1 MLQNIRDR
9 STSWISKVIVGL
21 IVVLLSFTGFE
32 AIMSSTSNRNN
43 AAKVNGEEI
52 TLEALAQEK
61 SIQQRQLAQQFGAD
75 FDMGSLDDKLLNEM
89 ALKTLIGRKLLMQ
102 AAANSGMTSS
112 NAAVDSFILQFP
124 EFQQDGQFDAQR
136 FDQVL
141 RQMGYGRMQFRSML
155 EQDILLGQLQ
165 SGIINSS
172 FVTAQEVEAFARL
185 ERQTRDFS
193 MTRFVPELD
202 GIEVADADIES
213 FYQTS
218 LERFMTPEQVA
229 LDYVELSKSALAARI
244 EVDDEDLHDSYE
256 TAIANLAE
264 QRRAAHILIEAG
276 SDEQEQIDALEK
288 ALALAARIKA
298 GEDFAELA
306 RSESDD
312 AGSAAEGGDLGFAG
326 PGVYDPD
333 FEDALYALEQD
344 EVSKPVQTD
353 FGWHLIK
360 LLDVKAADIPPL
372 EEMRAEL
379 VQEARASKVEQQF
392 VELIDELE
400 SAAYEAADLQQPAHE
415 LGLEVKQSPAFGRDG
430 GEGIFAN
437 RQVIEAAFS
446 EEVLEEGSNSHALEL
461 DADTV
466 VVLRVREHLQPEQ
479 IPLAE
484 VREDIANLLRMQK
497 AGGKTREQGE
507 ELLTVLREGKAEPMR
522 NWESVEAA
530 TRMQDGVDPQV
541 LQQVFRMPRPQ
552 EGQFSYDGLSLSDG
566 SFVVLQLSG
575 VSTPEDAVSPE
586 QLKQLRDVL
595 ASRQG
600 QSDFAAF
607 TRQLE
612 QDAQIEKF

>member
-52 TLEALAQEK
+52 TLDELAQEK

-89 ALKTLIGRKLLMQ
+89 ALKTLVGRKLLLQ
-102 AAANSGMTSS
+102 AAADSGMTSS

-124 EFQQDGQFDAQR
+124 EFQEDGQFDAQR

-141 RQMGYGRMQFRSML
+141 RQMGYGRMQFRAML

-172 FVTAQEVEAFARL
+172 FVTEQEAEAFARL

-193 MTRFVPELD
+193 MTRFSPELD
-202 GIEVADADIES
+202 NIEVADADVEA
-213 FYQTS
+213 FYQS
-218 LERFMTPEQVA
+218 FPERFMTPELVE
-229 LDYVELSKSALAARI
+229 LDYIELSKSALAERI
-244 EVDDEDLHDSYE
+244 EVDEEEIRDGYE
-256 TAIANLAE
+256 AAIANLAE
-264 QRRAAHILIEAG
+264 QRRAAHILIEVADGTDEEAG
-276 SDEQEQIDALEK
+276 LEK
-288 ALALAARIKA
+288 ILGVAARIDA

-312 AGSAAEGGDLGFAG
+312 AGSADDGGDLGFAG
-326 PGVYDPD
+326 PDVYDPE
-333 FEDALYALEQD
+333 FEDALYALEKD
-344 EVSKPVQTD
+344 EVSKPVRTD

-360 LLDVKAADIPPL
+360 LLDVREADIPPL
-372 EEMRAEL
+372 EEMRASL
-379 VQEARASKVEQQF
+379 LQDVRANKVEQQF
-392 VELIDELE
+392 VELVDDLE

-415 LGLEVKQSPAFGRDG
+415 LDLEVKQSPAFGRDG

-466 VVLRVREHLQPEQ
+466 VVLRVREHLLPEQ
-479 IPLAE
+479 IPLSE
-484 VREDIANLLRMQK
+484 VRDDIANLLRMDK
-497 AGGKTREQGE
+497 AAEQTRVQGE
-507 ELLTVLREGKAEPMR
+507 ELLTALRDGKAEAATG
-522 NWESVEAA
+522 WEPVEAA
-530 TRMQDGVDPQV
+530 TRMQDGIDPQL
-541 LQQVFRMPRPQ
+541 LQHVFRMPRPE

-566 SFVVLQLSG
+566 SFVVLRLSG
-575 VSTPEDAVSPE
+575 VSIPEDAVSPE
-586 QLKQLRDVL
+586 QLKELRDIL

-607 TRQLE
+607 NRQLE
-612 QDAQIEKF
+612 QDAKIEKF